1 MIWQVLDHNFSW
13 TNFLRTQDPIGQCVR
28 ASNQPYSALQR
39 LRAGLS
45 SWAVDFGLV
54 GLKKFIRFFQASCW
68 RLEQKKHWV
77 HQCFFDLVGRSGIEP
92 LASTVWRWHST
103 AELTTQILYCLLL
116 WRTKLFTLL
125 LQWLNYHRHIQNY
138 LLMRTQNLRKDIEK
152 SMTSSIEGLYY
163 FFLLKSL

>member
-1 MIWQVLDHNFSW
+1 MQN
-13 TNFLRTQDPIGQCVR
+13 PIGQRVR
-28 ASNQPYSALQR
+28 ASKKPYSTL
-39 LRAGLS
+39 LPMRAGLS
-45 SWAVDFGLV
+45 SWAADLLLV
-54 GLKKFIRFFQASCW
+54 GLKNLYVFFKRVASAW
-68 RLEQKKHWV
+68 NKKKHWV

-103 AELTTQILYCLLL
+103 AELTTQILCCLLL

-138 LLMRTQNLRKDIEK
+138 LLLRTQNLRKDIEK
-152 SMTSSIEGLYY
+152 SMTSSIVGLYY